1 MAKGSA
7 CICSAARMRT
17 PSSGLP
23 LPAADGLAD
32 SPSFMVPKLPARTN
46 VGWPAV
52 VVGAGGGGSR
62 LASAVR
68 DGRRL
73 WDGSV
78 LRLWREEQVPFVEL
92 FDDLERL
99 AESALLCAPAEEHV
113 VRQAET
119 ESMTVEETRIDPI
132 GIHPDMGG

>member
-1 MAKGSA
+1 MQSLPSA
-7 CICSAARMRT
+7 SQSILLGYLLGT
-17 PSSGLP
+17 L
-23 LPAADGLAD
+23 
-32 SPSFMVPKLPARTN
+32 
-46 VGWPAV
+46 
-52 VVGAGGGGSR
+52 
-62 LASAVR
+62 
-68 DGRRL
+68 
-73 WDGSV
+73 
-78 LRLWREEQVPFVEL
+78 PFVEL